1 MDNEDKFLPAD
12 CRHYYPKA
20 PLGATT
26 STKVMTN
33 NFSIYFS
40 LIPHTYL
47 KSGEIIL
54 VSKDKPNQSNA
65 SFMITLVIPQHARVK
80 IHHIK
85 FSVPR
90 SNYRMQDYFKRFTK
104 RVGSFGSAVDERT
117 RNIISCI
124 SVKGWVLLFSGW
136 FVSLGSAVNQRALEP
151 NQAARLVHG

>member
-20 PLGATT
+20 FR
-26 STKVMTN
+26 SHH
-33 NFSIYFS
+33 IYKSYDQQLFYLFL

-65 SFMITLVIPQHARVK
+65 SFMITLVIPQHTRVK

-85 FSVPR
+85 FSVSW
-90 SNYRMQDYFKRFTK
+90 SNYRM
-104 RVGSFGSAVDERT
+104 
-117 RNIISCI
+117 
-124 SVKGWVLLFSGW
+124 
-136 FVSLGSAVNQRALEP
+136 
-151 NQAARLVHG
+151 